1 MIKKNKWLLIITS
14 LVILIPIIAGLFL
27 WDKLPEKIAI
37 HWNAEGTAD
46 GFAGKTFAVL
56 GMPLILLAIHIVCTL
71 VTGTDP
77 KNKNI
82 SGKPLALVLWICPV
96 MSLLV
101 GTIVYGTA
109 LGYMLS
115 VEIIM
120 PFVLGAMFVVVGN
133 YMPKCRQNY
142 TIGIKVPWTLNDEEN
157 WNKTHRFAGI
167 LWVLGGVAVMAT
179 AFLGSVYIMLSVVLL
194 MAFAPMVYSYVIYKK
209 KK

>member
-1 MIKKNKWLLIITS
+1 MIKKNKWLLIATS

-46 GFAGKTFAVL
+46 GFAGKTFAVV

-77 KNKNI
+77 KNKDI
-82 SGKPLALVLWICPV
+82 DGKPLALVLWICPV

-109 LGYMLS
+109 LGYTLS

-120 PFVLGAMFVVVGN
+120 PFVLGAMFIVVGN

-142 TIGIKVPWTLNDEEN
+142 TIGIKIPWTLNDEEN

-167 LWVLGGVAVMAT
+167 LWVIGGVIVMAT
-179 AFLGSVYIMLSVVLL
+179 AFLGSVYIMLSVILL
-194 MAFAPMVYSYVIYKK
+194 MALAPMVYSYVIYKK